1 MQSSFLLLA
10 ATAVYGEDVPTCACL
25 AQDLEFTIDCTAT
38 AVIDKAYDYCA
49 ANCLTKCDSAEC
61 TKNFAIVEAHHDFCL
76 HDQVPKEVEVGF
88 HDLEEVCAKQCSIGR
103 LKDDDHV
110 ACPEMACPGEDGMVG
125 VVNTLYSLDCA
136 TKCTNDNA
144 CGEAFRKLRVIHDNC
159 EAANAKAFEWAG
171 AFAIEDA
178 ASTWL
183 MQKVD
188 GDYADPAMKLALIPT
203 TKPTYEEMKK
213 NENKGSNLLVGDC
226 EVVKDGASM
235 KPATAGSCF
244 QLTVGS
250 GADSTFSLDLAG
262 ITGLLVYA
270 EHVPLEFERDKHF
283 FYDSA
288 DEDIEPTAWEG
299 PLAFEWV
306 GVFPISTTS
315 VKWSMQKVDGA
326 YADPSMNIVIMPTS
340 TPTYATMQGMMNYI
354 ASDML
359 TGDCDVVE
367 DKGSMKPAAGGSCF
381 QLTVGSGADS
391 EFTIDT
397 TGIKGM
403 VVFAQHG
410 PTEFERDKHYLYTAA
425 GEDIEP
431 IAQESGSG
439 GGHDHGHRRLDSI
452 YANRRLL
459 DIDAALHDFEDS
471 CDAVAC
477 YIEVANCAAGSA
489 DLSSLSTL
497 ADRASR
503 KCHVTEEEA
512 TCCPGKVCD
521 GDKEDQS
528 GAKPAG
534 ALAGVMLG
542 LMATMQ

>member
-1 MQSSFLLLA
+1 
-10 ATAVYGEDVPTCACL
+10 
-25 AQDLEFTIDCTAT
+25 
-38 AVIDKAYDYCA
+38 
-49 ANCLTKCDSAEC
+49 
-61 TKNFAIVEAHHDFCL
+61 
-76 HDQVPKEVEVGF
+76 
-88 HDLEEVCAKQCSIGR
+88 
-103 LKDDDHV
+103 
-110 ACPEMACPGEDGMVG
+110 
-125 VVNTLYSLDCA
+125 
-136 TKCTNDNA
+136 
-144 CGEAFRKLRVIHDNC
+144 
-159 EAANAKAFEWAG
+159 
-171 AFAIEDA
+171 
-178 ASTWL
+178 
-183 MQKVD
+183 
-188 GDYADPAMKLALIPT
+188 MKLALIPT

-213 NENKGSNLLVGDC
+213 NEKKGSNLLVGDC
-226 EVVKDGASM
+226 EVVKDGESM

-288 DEDIEPTAWEG
+288 NEDIEPTAWEG
-299 PLAFEWV
+299 LLAFEWV

-340 TPTYATMQGMMNYI
+340 TPTYAKMQELMTYV

-359 TGDCDVVE
+359 TGDCEVVKDGE
-367 DKGSMKPAAGGSCF
+367 SMKPATAGSCF

-431 IAQESGSG
+431 IAQESGGG
-439 GGHDHGHRRLDSI
+439 GGHDHGH
-452 YANRRLL
+452 RRLL

-497 ADRASR
+497 ADRATR

-512 TCCPGKVCD
+512 TCCPGKKCE
-521 GDKEDQS
+521 GDTSDQS
-528 GAKPAG
+528 GAKPAA